1 MAKWSLLAG
10 VVIAGA
16 MCASAAGAKVYDF
29 SFNASNGDN
38 VFGTF
43 TTNVS
48 NEVISA
54 SGNTYLPTLDG
65 ASCCG
70 FVNNGFSI
78 TGPAGAPYTTPS
90 GRYIVDNDY
99 GVDSYG
105 LYLTTFGGREINIY
119 ADTLADG
126 PSGIDPSATIYAGQG
141 PKPAWVG
148 VYDTS
153 NGLDAQEFG
162 ALAISAVPEPETWA
176 MMFVGMVL
184 IAGVM
189 RSGRRKESAALKSV

>member
-1 MAKWSLLAG
+1 MAKWSVLAG
-10 VVIAGA
+10 LAIAGA
-16 MCASAAGAKVYDF
+16 LFATAADAK
-29 SFNASNGDN
+29 GDN

-43 TTNVS
+43 TTNLS

-54 SGNTYLPTLDG
+54 SGNTYLPTLDD
-65 ASCCG
+65 ADCCG
-70 FVNNGFSI
+70 LVNNGFSI
-78 TGPAGAPYTTPS
+78 AGSSGAPYTTPS
-90 GRYIVDNDY
+90 GSYIVDNEY

-126 PSGIDPSATIYAGQG
+126 PSGIDPTATIYAGQG

-153 NGLDAQEFG
+153 NSRDAQEYG
-162 ALAISAVPEPETWA
+162 TLAISAVPEPATWA

-189 RSGRRKESAALKSV
+189 RSGRRKESAALQSI